1 MCFAQPNVH
10 LLSSLFSDS
19 SSDSKSHPSLLNFMY
34 SSTYLY
40 PLSFAEIIPSKN
52 IFLRTHDVLNASAGT
67 KKIKKDMPPEGVE
80 LSVGRK
86 LGKEGFRTRPLRAN
100 SVRAVERNISQNQQ
114 RFSRYELSRQLKYSS
129 LQKCAWGSC
138 SDSLCPF
145 STFCVSRT
153 SGGVY

>member
-67 KKIKKDMPPEGVE
+67 KKIKKTC
-80 LSVGRK
+80 L
-86 LGKEGFRTRPLRAN
+86 LKEWNFQLTYHY
-100 SVRAVERNISQNQQ
+100 STDTSISQG
-114 RFSRYELSRQLKYSS
+114 SAIAYTELWQ
-129 LQKCAWGSC
+129 ANFVIFE
-138 SDSLCPF
+138 SLCYLEDIKRGRDFIRQIQSAIEVLF
-145 STFCVSRT
+145 SPT
-153 SGGVY
+153 SYKIGIRIFHEAQ